1 MTKTLNCIKREMW
14 DGFSTFERIFMW
26 SMVLLQIVVYCFVPD
41 SIIGMVCGISGVIC
55 VVLTAKGR
63 LSSYAFNFIQIL
75 TYMWICWQYKL
86 YLEFGEN
93 IFYFVTCIYGVF
105 AWSKNLSK
113 NEDGTEEVNARRF
126 KLWHW
131 LVTIAIA
138 ITGTIALGA
147 FGDKILGSTL
157 PYVDA
162 FTNVM
167 ALVAQMLMVWRFSEQ
182 WLVWIA
188 IDVTCLCMFIALGQ
202 WSMVAMYVAWTINAI
217 YGWYNWNKLCKKE
230 AA

>member
-1 MTKTLNCIKREMW
+1 MIMKTLNYLKREMW
-14 DGFSTFERIFMW
+14 DGFSVFERIFMW

-41 SIIGMVCGISGVIC
+41 SIIGMICGVAGVIC

-63 LSSYAFNFIQIL
+63 LSSYVFNFIQIL

-105 AWSKNLSK
+105 VWRKNLSK
-113 NEDGTEEVNARRF
+113 NEDGTKEVCARRF
-126 KLWHW
+126 KWWQW
-131 LVTIAIA
+131 L
-138 ITGTIALGA
+138 ITATVGVVGTIALGA
-147 FGDKILGSTL
+147 FGETILGSTL
-157 PYVDA
+157 PYIDA

-188 IDVTCLCMFIALGQ
+188 IDVTCLCMFIILGQ
-202 WSMVAMYVAWTINAI
+202 WSMVAMYVAWTVNAI

-230 AA
+230 A